1 MYETPSLHMFGYS
14 SEQLKLREY
23 QELKDMIKSQEKL
36 AQITHSKLK
45 EDLQRDFENDIENQV
60 EEKILDAVAIA
71 KAHQTLDPQ
80 EIQDVLLNTKL
91 MNDIYSQFSDLSK
104 TINKL
109 EQNMKK
115 SFAEQRI
122 ALVNEVLNLIHNNSF
137 EMLTV
142 RNLKF
147 MSQVG
152 QAGMILNED
161 EVNNILNSL
170 DQNKITITNNIIQLL
185 YDKGLFDSFPNKDQA
200 FANYLTFS
208 ESYLKE
214 KYGKTIPTS
223 NGEYYL
229 SDLGYSTRQSI
240 LKSLKKS
247 SYKDLVDMKHRMKL
261 TPTEINF
268 ILYDGTK
275 TLSLPDPNG
284 FSPAPYDVE
293 SRINKRLQSELQ
305 KVNSFNNSIQNISL
319 MMKYYEMEEK
329 KYKQKYN
336 KYKLINNLI
345 NSLDGIIVIGTT
357 SASISLSITGVG
369 IIVVPITAG
378 VGCATGI
385 LVKLC
390 SSYLSK
396 IINLSTLLFRRLL
409 TTLDN
414 FKSLA

>member
-1 MYETPSLHMFGYS
+1 MYETPSLHKFGYS

-60 EEKILDAVAIA
+60 EEKMLDATASAVAIA

-80 EIQDVLLNTKL
+80 ELQDVLLNTKL

-109 EQNMKK
+109 EQGMKK
-115 SFAEQRI
+115 SFAEQRT

-161 EVNNILNSL
+161 EINNILNSL
-170 DQNKITITNNIIQLL
+170 DQYKITITNNIIQLL

-208 ESYLKE
+208 ETYLLE

-223 NGEYYL
+223 DGEYYL
-229 SDLGYSTRQSI
+229 SDLEYSTRQSI
-240 LKSLKKS
+240 LESLKK
-247 SYKDLVDMKHRMKL
+247 RQ
-261 TPTEINF
+261 F
-268 ILYDGTK
+268 
-275 TLSLPDPNG
+275 
-284 FSPAPYDVE
+284 
-293 SRINKRLQSELQ
+293 
-305 KVNSFNNSIQNISL
+305 
-319 MMKYYEMEEK
+319 
-329 KYKQKYN
+329 
-336 KYKLINNLI
+336 
-345 NSLDGIIVIGTT
+345 
-357 SASISLSITGVG
+357 
-369 IIVVPITAG
+369 
-378 VGCATGI
+378 
-385 LVKLC
+385 
-390 SSYLSK
+390 
-396 IINLSTLLFRRLL
+396 
-409 TTLDN
+409 
-414 FKSLA
+414 

>member
-1 MYETPSLHMFGYS
+1 MYETPSLHKFGYS

-60 EEKILDAVAIA
+60 EEKMLE
-71 KAHQTLDPQ
+71 QTLDPQ

-115 SFAEQRI
+115 SFTEQRST
-122 ALVNEVLNLIHNNSF
+122 LVNEVLNLIHNNSF
-137 EMLTV
+137 EMLTI

-161 EVNNILNSL
+161 EINKIFNSL

-214 KYGKTIPTS
+214 KYGKTVPTS
-223 NGEYYL
+223 DGEYYL
-229 SDLGYSTRQSI
+229 SDLEYSTRQSI
-240 LKSLKKS
+240 LDSLKKD

-268 ILYDGTK
+268 ILYD
-275 TLSLPDPNG
+275 
-284 FSPAPYDVE
+284 
-293 SRINKRLQSELQ
+293 
-305 KVNSFNNSIQNISL
+305 
-319 MMKYYEMEEK
+319 
-329 KYKQKYN
+329 
-336 KYKLINNLI
+336 
-345 NSLDGIIVIGTT
+345 
-357 SASISLSITGVG
+357 
-369 IIVVPITAG
+369 
-378 VGCATGI
+378 
-385 LVKLC
+385 
-390 SSYLSK
+390 
-396 IINLSTLLFRRLL
+396 
-409 TTLDN
+409 
-414 FKSLA
+414 

>member
-1 MYETPSLHMFGYS
+1 MYETPSHHKFGYS

-60 EEKILDAVAIA
+60 EEKMLDATASAVAIA

-91 MNDIYSQFSDLSK
+91 MNDFYSQFSDLSK

-109 EQNMKK
+109 EQSMKK
-115 SFAEQRI
+115 SFAEQRT

-161 EVNNILNSL
+161 EINNILNSL

-223 NGEYYL
+223 DGEYYL
-229 SDLGYSTRQSI
+229 SDLEYSTRQSI
-240 LKSLKKS
+240 LESLKKDNF
-247 SYKDLVDMKHRMKL
+247 KDLVDMKHRMKL

-268 ILYDGTK
+268 FLYD
-275 TLSLPDPNG
+275 
-284 FSPAPYDVE
+284 Y
-293 SRINKRLQSELQ
+293 
-305 KVNSFNNSIQNISL
+305 
-319 MMKYYEMEEK
+319 
-329 KYKQKYN
+329 
-336 KYKLINNLI
+336 
-345 NSLDGIIVIGTT
+345 
-357 SASISLSITGVG
+357 
-369 IIVVPITAG
+369 
-378 VGCATGI
+378 
-385 LVKLC
+385 
-390 SSYLSK
+390 
-396 IINLSTLLFRRLL
+396 
-409 TTLDN
+409 
-414 FKSLA
+414 

>member
-1 MYETPSLHMFGYS
+1 MFETPSLHKFGYS

-60 EEKILDAVAIA
+60 EEKMLDATASAVAIA

-109 EQNMKK
+109 EQSMKK
-115 SFAEQRI
+115 SFAEQRT

-161 EVNNILNSL
+161 ELDNILYSL

-208 ESYLKE
+208 ETYLLE

-223 NGEYYL
+223 DGEYYL
-229 SDLGYSTRQSI
+229 SDLEYSTRQSI
-240 LKSLKKS
+240 LESLKKDNF
-247 SYKDLVDMKHRMKL
+247 KDLVDMKHRMKL

-268 ILYDGTK
+268 ILYD
-275 TLSLPDPNG
+275 
-284 FSPAPYDVE
+284 
-293 SRINKRLQSELQ
+293 
-305 KVNSFNNSIQNISL
+305 
-319 MMKYYEMEEK
+319 
-329 KYKQKYN
+329 
-336 KYKLINNLI
+336 
-345 NSLDGIIVIGTT
+345 
-357 SASISLSITGVG
+357 
-369 IIVVPITAG
+369 
-378 VGCATGI
+378 
-385 LVKLC
+385 
-390 SSYLSK
+390 
-396 IINLSTLLFRRLL
+396 
-409 TTLDN
+409 
-414 FKSLA
+414 

>member
-1 MYETPSLHMFGYS
+1 MYETPSLHKFGYS

-60 EEKILDAVAIA
+60 EEKMLE
-71 KAHQTLDPQ
+71 QTLDPQ

-115 SFAEQRI
+115 SFAEQRT

-161 EVNNILNSL
+161 EINKIFNSL

-223 NGEYYL
+223 DGEYYL
-229 SDLGYSTRQSI
+229 SDLEYSTRQSI
-240 LKSLKKS
+240 LDS
-247 SYKDLVDMKHRMKL
+247 SQN
-261 TPTEINF
+261 EINTNGNKFHF
-268 ILYDGTK
+268 I
-275 TLSLPDPNG
+275 
-284 FSPAPYDVE
+284 
-293 SRINKRLQSELQ
+293 
-305 KVNSFNNSIQNISL
+305 
-319 MMKYYEMEEK
+319 
-329 KYKQKYN
+329 
-336 KYKLINNLI
+336 
-345 NSLDGIIVIGTT
+345 
-357 SASISLSITGVG
+357 
-369 IIVVPITAG
+369 
-378 VGCATGI
+378 
-385 LVKLC
+385 
-390 SSYLSK
+390 
-396 IINLSTLLFRRLL
+396 
-409 TTLDN
+409 
-414 FKSLA
+414 

>member
-1 MYETPSLHMFGYS
+1 MYETPSLHKFGYS

-23 QELKDMIKSQEKL
+23 QELKDMIKSL

-45 EDLQRDFENDIENQV
+45 EDLQRDFENDIENQEKLI
-60 EEKILDAVAIA
+60 EEKMLDAVAIA
-71 KAHQTLDPQ
+71 KGHQTLDPQ

-109 EQNMKK
+109 EQSMKK
-115 SFAEQRI
+115 TFTEQRST
-122 ALVNEVLNLIHNNSF
+122 LVNEVLNLIHNNSF

-161 EVNNILNSL
+161 EINNILNSL

-223 NGEYYL
+223 DGEYYL
-229 SDLGYSTRQSI
+229 SDLEYSTRQSI
-240 LKSLKKS
+240 LESLKKDNF
-247 SYKDLVDMKHRMKL
+247 KDLVDMKHRMKL

-268 ILYDGTK
+268 ILYD
-275 TLSLPDPNG
+275 
-284 FSPAPYDVE
+284 
-293 SRINKRLQSELQ
+293 
-305 KVNSFNNSIQNISL
+305 
-319 MMKYYEMEEK
+319 
-329 KYKQKYN
+329 
-336 KYKLINNLI
+336 
-345 NSLDGIIVIGTT
+345 
-357 SASISLSITGVG
+357 
-369 IIVVPITAG
+369 
-378 VGCATGI
+378 
-385 LVKLC
+385 
-390 SSYLSK
+390 
-396 IINLSTLLFRRLL
+396 
-409 TTLDN
+409 
-414 FKSLA
+414 